1 MYKYEKPTHIIEI
14 LKINVQRIYMAKNVY
29 LEYLK
34 TMSKVKYKHI
44 KCFKLSKIET
54 KTQIMFN

>member
-1 MYKYEKPTHIIEI
+1 
-14 LKINVQRIYMAKNVY
+14 MAKNVY

-34 TMSKVKYKHI
+34 TTSNIKYKHI
-44 KCFKLSKIET
+44 KYFKLPKIKI